1 MNYFYILDF
10 VNTIWLTFV
19 FIIVAGIIVKP
30 VIYDY
35 ISLGVKTFISLFL
48 IYKFNDFSNKHH
60 LTRFD
65 KRICF
70 MAGMN
75 LLVIAFSDYIQRYTE
90 KLKENV
96 KKIESKLKTNINYNG
111 RTY

>member
-19 FIIVAGIIVKP
+19 FIIVAGIIAKP
-30 VIYDY
+30 AIYDY
-35 ISLGVKTFISLFL
+35 ISLSVKIFISFFL
-48 IYKFNDFSNKHH
+48 IYKFNDFSTKQH

-65 KRICF
+65 KRVCF

-75 LLVIAFSDYIQRYTE
+75 LLVIAFSDHIQRYAE
-90 KLKENV
+90 KLRGIIN
-96 KKIESKLKTNINYNG
+96 KIETKVKTYIDYNG
-111 RTY
+111 RTH